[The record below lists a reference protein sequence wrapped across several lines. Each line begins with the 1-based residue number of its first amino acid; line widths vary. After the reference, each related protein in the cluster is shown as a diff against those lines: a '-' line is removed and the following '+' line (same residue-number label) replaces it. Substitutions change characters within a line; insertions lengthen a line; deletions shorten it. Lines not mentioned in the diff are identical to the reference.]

1 LAQTPAI
8 TAAATTKPAQTKR
21 FGRGWRTDLV
31 AFGFA
36 LPFMIAYAIF
46 VIWPIITGLQMSFT
60 DASLLGGASN
70 FVGLDNYR
78 GLMKDS
84 NFWDALWNTAK
95 FALYTT
101 PLLAALGLAFALLAN
116 RQVPARWLFRLAFFA
131 PYLLPVSVMSL
142 IWIWL
147 YQPGFGLINS
157 WLTTLHLGST
167 DWLHDQNAA
176 MFAVALATIWWTLGF
191 NFILYLAGLQEIPT
205 EIYEAAAIDGAGA
218 WARLWRITIPLLSRT
233 TALIVILQVLA
244 SLKVFSQIY
253 IMTGGGPNNATRPVV
268 QYIYETAFQN
278 NQVGYASAMSDIFFL
293 VLLVVALVQFFV
305 LTRQDRGTA

>member
-1 LAQTPAI
+1 
-8 TAAATTKPAQTKR
+8 
-21 FGRGWRTDLV
+21 V
-31 AFGFA
+31 
-36 LPFMIAYAIF
+36 
-46 VIWPIITGLQMSFT
+46 VWPIVTGLQMSFT
-60 DASLLGGASN
+60 DASLLGGASK

-78 GLMKDS
+78 GIMKDS

-101 PLLAALGLAFALLAN
+101 PVLAALGLAFALLAN

-142 IWIWL
+142 IWIWI
-147 YQPGFGLINS
+147 YQPSFGLLNS
-157 WLTTLHLGST
+157 WLSTLHLGST
-167 DWLHDQNAA
+167 DWLHSQSAA
-176 MFAVALATIWWTLGF
+176 MYSVALATIWWTLGF
-191 NFILYLAGLQEIPT
+191 NFILYLAGLQEIPA
-205 EIYEAAAIDGAGA
+205 EIYEAASIDGAGA

-278 NQVGYASAMSDIFFL
+278 NQVGYASDMSDIFFL
-293 VLLVVALVQFFV
+293 ILLVVAVIQFFV

>member
-1 LAQTPAI
+1 
-8 TAAATTKPAQTKR
+8 
-21 FGRGWRTDLV
+21 
-31 AFGFA
+31 
-36 LPFMIAYAIF
+36 MIAYAIF